1 MDLRPNGKQGV
12 HVLLNPHGQTPA
24 KLNEIMIALLGHAG
38 CHTCG
43 RMIKLDVEF
52 GVDPGP
58 EASKIGMISATET

>member
-1 MDLRPNGKQGV
+1 MNLKPVGRQAV
-12 HVLLNPHGQTPA
+12 QVQLNPHGQTPA
-24 KLNEIMIALLGHAG
+24 KLHEVMVALLGHAG

-58 EASKIGMISATET
+58 ETAGVISVTEI